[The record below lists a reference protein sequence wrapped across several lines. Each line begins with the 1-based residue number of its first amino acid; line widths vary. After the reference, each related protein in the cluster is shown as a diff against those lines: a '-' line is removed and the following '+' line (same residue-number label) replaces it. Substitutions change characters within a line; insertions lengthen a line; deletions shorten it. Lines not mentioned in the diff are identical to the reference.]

1 MIARIYNANFAQ
13 ETGRVVLDRKTFQEE
28 QYLSQ
33 VAIKKAELELLLCPP
48 YAVGYSLSRKE
59 WCRFFVD
66 RLNNV
71 EWKPNIWDSLILSR
85 TQKTV
90 LQALVTS
97 HSFPDNARDQ
107 PEQKGKGL
115 VILLHGSPGSGKTL
129 TAETAAEGSQRAL
142 ISASLGELNRDN
154 IPWSFEYRLKRV
166 LQYATMW
173 KAIVLLDEA
182 DVFLEERQNS
192 GQGDGKRNALVAVF
206 LKELEYFSGI
216 VFLTTNRLASFDA
229 AMRSRIHLAL
239 GYESPG
245 IQIREQI
252 WFQVLRGVPTGEMG
266 IDDINEAVESVLQEE
281 LNGREIANA
290 VNTARTIAR
299 HENERLQL
307 KHIEM
312 VVEVRRNFDES
323 LQKEAWKLTAE
334 KLGVTDQ
341 PFGLIKRLL

>member
-1 MIARIYNANFAQ
+1 M
-13 ETGRVVLDRKTFQEE
+13 
-28 QYLSQ
+28 S
-33 VAIKKAELELLLCPP
+33 IKLAKPELLLCPP
-48 YAVGYSLSRKE
+48 FAIGYSLSRKD
-59 WCRFFVD
+59 WCRFFID
-66 RLNNV
+66 KMETV
-71 EWKPNIWDSLILSR
+71 EWKQNMWDSLILSQS
-85 TQKTV
+85 QKTV

-182 DVFLEERQNS
+182 DVFLEVRQDS
-192 GQGDGKRNALVAVF
+192 GQSDGKRNALVAVF

-216 VFLTTNRLASFDA
+216 VFLTTNRLPSFDD
-229 AMRSRIHLAL
+229 AMKSRIHLAL

-252 WFQVLRGVPTGEMG
+252 WLQVLRSVPETEMG
-266 IDDINEAVESVLQEE
+266 IPIQEIGETVESVLQEE

-299 HENERLQL
+299 YGEEKLQL
-307 KHIEM
+307 RHIEM
-312 VVEVRRNFDES
+312 VVEVRRDFDRS
-323 LQKEAWKLTAE
+323 LKREARRLTGSAE
-334 KLGVTDQ
+334 TGSGMGSGRIGEEGINGIV
-341 PFGLIKRLL
+341 KRGSIVFNS

>member
-1 MIARIYNANFAQ
+1 M
-13 ETGRVVLDRKTFQEE
+13 
-28 QYLSQ
+28 SQ
-33 VAIKKAELELLLCPP
+33 VAIKKAELELILCPP
-48 YAVGYSLSRKE
+48 YALGYSLSRKD

-66 RLNNV
+66 RMDWV
-71 EWKPNIWDSLILSR
+71 HWKQNMWDSLILSQ

-182 DVFLEERQNS
+182 DVFLEVRQDS
-192 GQGDGKRNALVAVF
+192 GQSDGKRNALVAVF

-229 AMRSRIHLAL
+229 AMKSRIHLAL

-252 WFQVLRGVPTGEMG
+252 WLQVLRSVPTEEMG
-266 IDDINEAVESVLQEE
+266 IDDMDGAVESVLQEE

-299 HENERLQL
+299 YEKERLQL
-307 KHIEM
+307 RHIEM
-312 VVEVRRNFDES
+312 VVEVRHDFNKS
-323 LQKEAWKLTAE
+323 LQKEARKLTAG
-334 KLGVTDQ
+334 KSGAADHPGGLLKRGSIVTTCD
-341 PFGLIKRLL
+341 I